1 MSVQFRLYI
10 GLISNEQPV
19 TGRLKGQPK
28 AQADFD
34 DDEDFDEDFGDTG
47 KTQEVLA
54 YHDAVAKKH
63 LEEERLKESNAQA
76 DDNEDELIEEHHD
89 DVLPD
94 EKEVRMEDFLN
105 NTEMNMKIFF
115 SWYYRD
121 RGLIW
126 YALLF
131 ILFSNISISSWS
143 H

>member
-1 MSVQFRLYI
+1 MQLDSQQVGATAGEVQWV
-10 GLISNEQPV
+10 Q
-19 TGRLKGQPK
+19 QM
-28 AQADFD
+28 
-34 DDEDFDEDFGDTG
+34 
-47 KTQEVLA
+47 
-54 YHDAVAKKH
+54 
-63 LEEERLKESNAQA
+63 
-76 DDNEDELIEEHHD
+76 IEEHHD